1 MKQKDIALIIIVIF
15 IGGVFSVIMT
25 KTVFVSKGSKQQ
37 TAEKVE
43 AISSEFKI
51 PDKEVFNPNAINPTK
66 LIRIGDESNT
76 SPF

>member
-15 IGGVFSVIMT
+15 VGGVFSVIMT
-25 KTVFVSKGSKQQ
+25 KTVFVSTTSKQQ
-37 TAEKVE
+37 TAQKIEP
-43 AISSEFKI
+43 ISNEFKEA
-51 PDKEVFNPNAINPTK
+51 DKTVFNQNAINPTK